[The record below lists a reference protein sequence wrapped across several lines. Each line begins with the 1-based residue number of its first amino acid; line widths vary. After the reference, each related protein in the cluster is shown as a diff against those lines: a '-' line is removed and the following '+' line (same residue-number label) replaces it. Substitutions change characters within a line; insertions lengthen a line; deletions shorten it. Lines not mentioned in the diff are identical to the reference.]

1 MADPTGRPILLV
13 DDLPEEIELTVR
25 AFRTEGVRNKIV
37 VARDGIEALDLLLP
51 PEGHEPL
58 LLPSIVLMNIGMPR
72 MSGLEALRRLRANPS
87 TQMLPVIM
95 LSNSMEESDV
105 LESQALGAN
114 GFVRKPVQYAD
125 FLKVAHELGVDW
137 LDLGH

>member
-25 AFRTEGVRNKIV
+25 AFRTEGVGNKIV

-95 LSNSMEESDV
+95 LSSSMEESDV